1 MSQLRIAPSKTR
13 FGWIGTGVM
22 GRSMCMHITLAE
34 ADRMELKLP
43 GLALVAG
50 LYQAVAETGHARD
63 GTHSLQLALASM
75 SGIEWN
81 NR

>member
-1 MSQLRIAPSKTR
+1 
-13 FGWIGTGVM
+13 
-22 GRSMCMHITLAE
+22 MHITLAE